1 MPNAPYLNL
10 YKPFKHM
17 RQMQKNEEKVMKI
30 KITRNIFFLLLG
42 FLGLGAIGGGGA
54 LIISPTGELIGMPLS
69 MLEKS
74 PFNSFFIPGVIL
86 FLVLGLIPL
95 LLIIALFKQPESKL
109 AEQINLFKDM
119 HWSWTYSIYIAFAL
133 IIWIQIQMVFL
144 HDVHWAH
151 TFYMFFALTIIT
163 VALLPQIRNLYK
175 K

>member
-1 MPNAPYLNL
+1 
-10 YKPFKHM
+10 
-17 RQMQKNEEKVMKI
+17 MQKNEEKIMKI

-163 VALLPQIRNLYK
+163 IALLPQIRNLYK